1 MGCNVSSHILWPLS
15 FKAGLTTNDIMSKEP
30 QENCNPIRNTST
42 VPHTLHLMRTDP
54 GFISLL
60 LIKTCFCVATI
71 TMRDEDWLDPMFF
84 FWTLVRSNVPKLKM
98 HIIFFFEGFLTI
110 FFSWTHNKLCIRFIK
125 TYYRLLVGEHSE
137 HWWFFCA
144 LMLVSACFVKK
155 VPNF

>member
-1 MGCNVSSHILWPLS
+1 
-15 FKAGLTTNDIMSKEP
+15 MSKEP

-84 FWTLVRSNVPKLKM
+84 FELWLDPMFLNSRCILFSSLKD
-98 HIIFFFEGFLTI
+98 
-110 FFSWTHNKLCIRFIK
+110 S
-125 TYYRLLVGEHSE
+125 
-137 HWWFFCA
+137 
-144 LMLVSACFVKK
+144 
-155 VPNF
+155 